1 MLLRQARRPGEGL
14 ARRLSRTGVS
24 RLVGMARKTATGDEA
39 AAVAAAIQQ
48 FVAETAAPAAVE
60 GERVNPWQRAALV
73 EGVSAK
79 GTVQD
84 LQGGSQWLS

>member
-1 MLLRQARRPGEGL
+1 
-14 ARRLSRTGVS
+14 
-24 RLVGMARKTATGDEA
+24 MALKTATGDEA
-39 AAVAAAIQQ
+39 AAVAAAIQR
-48 FVAETAAPAAVE
+48 FVVDTAAPVAP
-60 GERVNPWQRAALV
+60 GPERVSPWQRAALV

>member
-1 MLLRQARRPGEGL
+1 
-14 ARRLSRTGVS
+14 
-24 RLVGMARKTATGDEA
+24 MARKTATGDEA
-39 AAVAAAIQQ
+39 AAVAAAIQR
-48 FVAETAAPAAVE
+48 FVAETAAPAAV
-60 GERVNPWQRAALV
+60 GPERVSPWQRVALV

>member
-1 MLLRQARRPGEGL
+1 
-14 ARRLSRTGVS
+14 
-24 RLVGMARKTATGDEA
+24 MARKTATGDEA
-39 AAVAAAIQQ
+39 AAVAAAIQR
-48 FVAETAAPAAVE
+48 FVADTAAPVAAE
-60 GERVNPWQRAALV
+60 PERVSPWQRAALV